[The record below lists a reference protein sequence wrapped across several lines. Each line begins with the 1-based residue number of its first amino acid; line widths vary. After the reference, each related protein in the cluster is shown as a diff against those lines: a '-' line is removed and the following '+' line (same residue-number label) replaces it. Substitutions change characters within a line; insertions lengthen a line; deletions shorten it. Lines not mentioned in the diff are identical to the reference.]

1 MARSTAWPSLSS
13 TEAILVGGGGGG
25 GGEDEDEGEGGA
37 GGGGPGS
44 VMRSSERMSAGEERT
59 VSSNARS

>member
-1 MARSTAWPSLSS
+1 M
-13 TEAILVGGGGGG
+13 VGGGGGG